1 MEQNYQNENQ
11 ETLSALQIK
20 CPGCG
25 GPMMYA
31 PRAQNLQ
38 CVYCGVTKPLSVTP
52 AEIQEN
58 DFVLWAQ
65 KNEEEKA
72 QAEQEQTMVAQQVKC
87 AQCGA
92 TIQLDAA
99 KQSTNCPYCGTP
111 LMLENAQVKRFWQ
124 PEYLLPFAIDKKDC
138 NGVFSKWLNGKWF
151 FPSKYKKETLKGEK
165 FQGIYYPYWTYDAHT
180 VTSYI
185 GERGTDRK
193 VRSKDSNGNITTRTV
208 TKWQRACGTVI
219 HDFDDILVAASK
231 DLPEDLVK
239 EHKSWPLKDL
249 VQYSPEFTA
258 GFTTDVYTIN
268 FTEGV
273 EIAKAEM
280 EDAIESDIC
289 KDIGGDRQR
298 INSKDVTYKDLM
310 FKLILLPLWIG
321 IFKIDGKTYQF
332 MINGRTGEVHG
343 DYPLDK
349 LKVTLVVLAVLVLV
363 ALLIYFMW

>member
-1 MEQNYQNENQ
+1 MEEIYQDGNQ
-11 ETLSALQIK
+11 EALSALQIK

-31 PRAQNLQ
+31 PKTQNLQ
-38 CVYCGVTKPLSVTP
+38 CAYCGVTKPLSVKP

-58 DFVLWAQ
+58 DYVVWAQ
-65 KNEEEKA
+65 KSEEEKA

-138 NGVFSKWLNGKWF
+138 NGLFSKWLSGKWF
-151 FPSKYKKETLKGEK
+151 FPSKYKKETLIGEK

-185 GERGTDRK
+185 GKRGTDRS
-193 VRSKDSNGNITTRTV
+193 VTEKDGKGNTITKTV
-208 TKWQRACGTVI
+208 TEWRRTSGTVVR
-219 HDFDDILVAASK
+219 DFDDIIVVASK
-231 DLPEDLVK
+231 DLPEDIVK
-239 EHKSWPLKDL
+239 EHRSWPLKDL

-258 GFTTDVYTIN
+258 GFTTDVYTID
-268 FTEGV
+268 FTDGV
-273 EIAKAEM
+273 QTAKAEM
-280 EDAIESDIC
+280 EEAIESDIR
-289 KDIGGDRQR
+289 KDIGGDRQQ
-298 INSKDVTYKDLM
+298 IDNMDVTYSNLM

-321 IFKIDGKTYQF
+321 LFKIDGKTYQF
-332 MINGRTGEVHG
+332 IINGRTGEVHG

-349 LKVTLVVLAVLVLV
+349 LKVTLTVIGVI
-363 ALLIYFMW
+363 ALIALIIYFML